1 MRRCLVL
8 VLFMLSF
15 LSCGG
20 DVPQKKASSVYKE
33 GEIIVKFKSDNY
45 DIQSYNTHN
54 IMGAKSIKKFGIKGL
69 ERVKLP
75 QGISV
80 PEAIQGYKAHPD
92 VEYAEPNYI
101 VRASAIPNDA
111 RFGEQWG
118 LHNTGQNVNGF
129 AGKAGADINAPGA
142 WDILQSASMII
153 AVIDSGIDSSH
164 PDIAANLIAGYDFVE
179 NDNIPDDLNGHGT
192 HVTGIIGAVGNNA
205 IGITGVSWSVK
216 IMPLKVLDQNG
227 EGTIADIIE
236 AIDYAA
242 QHNARV
248 INMSFSGPD
257 FSRPLYDSIA
267 YYPNVLFV
275 AAAGNGGEDNLGDN
289 NDNPLYSEY
298 PAAFN
303 LPNIISVAA
312 TDQNDNLTYFSNY
325 GLTSVDVAAPGANI
339 LSTIPSFMTGVT
351 YSGTYRLVYFSFGF
365 EGINGANSRNTAM
378 QKVLNFNSIT
388 QSDKILLVDDD
399 GGDSYENYY
408 IASLQGYTFDV
419 YTIPFGSNG
428 PSLSSLNQYK
438 LVIWFTG
445 REFSDMT
452 PITLTAIDQANIQ
465 AYLDNGGRLFLT
477 GQDIGYEIGS
487 TSFYQN
493 YLRALYV
500 TDDALGN
507 VYAGQNI
514 FSNLSADI
522 SSGAGDGAQYT
533 RFVDVITPLGSQ
545 PAFHIHYNDAYQF
558 LDGTSMATSVVS
570 GIAAL
575 AGSFCSSFTAEQI
588 KGTILGSVDVLP
600 SLQGKILTG
609 GRVNAYKA
617 IRSVTSIIP
626 PSNLSAQLQGT
637 DIILAWTDNS
647 TGESGFKIER
657 KESGG
662 QFAEIASVNANQTG
676 YTDSGVKAGKTY
688 SYRVRAFNT
697 VACSAYSNESPPINI
712 PGGNG
717 GGGGGGC
724 SIGTV
729 HNVQTATADTII
741 LFMPLLVIAIL
752 RRYRKQVS
760 STHGFQRN

>member
-1 MRRCLVL
+1 MRRCIVL
-8 VLFMLSF
+8 VLFILSF
-15 LSCGG
+15 VSCGG
-20 DVPQKKASSVYKE
+20 DVPEKKATSVYKE
-33 GEIIVKFKSDNY
+33 GEIIVKFKSGNY

-54 IMGAKSIKKFGIKGL
+54 IMGAKLIKKLGIKGL

-75 QGISV
+75 LGISV
-80 PEAIQGYKAHPD
+80 PDAVQAYKAHPD

-101 VRASAIPNDA
+101 VRASAVPKDA

-118 LHNTGQNVNGF
+118 LHNTGQDINGS
-129 AGKAGADINAPGA
+129 AGKAGADINAPEA
-142 WDILQSASMII
+142 WDILQGSSVIV
-153 AVIDSGIDSSH
+153 AVIDSGIDSNH

-179 NDNIPDDLNGHGT
+179 NDNIPNDLNGHGT

-205 IGITGVSWSVK
+205 TGITGVTWSAK

-242 QHNARV
+242 QHNARI
-248 INMSFSGPD
+248 INMSFSGQD
-257 FSRPLYDSIA
+257 FSQSLYNSIA
-267 YYPNVLFV
+267 SYPNIIFV

-298 PAAFN
+298 PASFD

-312 TDQNDNLTYFSNY
+312 SDQEDNLTLFSNY

-339 LSTIPSFMTGVT
+339 LSTIPSFTTGVT

-365 EGINGANSRNTAM
+365 EGINGANSRNTVM

-419 YTIPFGSNG
+419 YTVPFGSNG

-438 LVIWFTG
+438 LVIWFTS
-445 REFSDMT
+445 REFSDIT

-493 YLRALYV
+493 YLHALYV
-500 TDDALGN
+500 IDDALGN
-507 VYAGQNI
+507 VYTGQNT

-533 RFVDVITPLGSQ
+533 RFVDAIKPLGSQ
-545 PAFHIHYNDAYQF
+545 AAFYIHYNDAYQF
-558 LDGTSMATSVVS
+558 LDGTSMATPVVS

-575 AGSFCSSFTAEQI
+575 AGSFNSSLTAEQI
-588 KGTILGSVDVLP
+588 KGIILGSVDVLP
-600 SLQGKILTG
+600 SLQGIILTG

-617 IRSVTSIIP
+617 LISINSIIP

-662 QFAEIASVNANQTG
+662 EFAEIASVNANQTS
-676 YTDSGVKAGKTY
+676 YTDSGVTAGKKY
-688 SYRVRAFNT
+688 SYRVRSFNAL
-697 VACSAYSNESPPINI
+697 VYSAYSDESPSVNI

-717 GGGGGGC
+717 GGGGGGGC
-724 SIGTV
+724 SIGIV
-729 HNVQTATADTII
+729 HNIQTATADMII
-741 LFMPLLVIAIL
+741 LFMPLFVIAIL
-752 RRYRKQVS
+752 RRYRK
-760 STHGFQRN
+760 

>member
-1 MRRCLVL
+1 MRRCLIL

-15 LSCGG
+15 ISCGG
-20 DVPQKKASSVYKE
+20 DVPQKKASSAYKE
-33 GEIIVKFKSDNY
+33 GEIIVKFKSGNY

-54 IMGAKSIKKFGIKGL
+54 IMSAKSIKKLGITGL

-80 PEAIQGYKAHPD
+80 PEAIQAYKAHPD

-118 LHNTGQNVNGF
+118 LHNTGQNINGF
-129 AGKAGADINAPGA
+129 SGKAGADIDAPGA
-142 WDILQSASMII
+142 WNILQVTSVIV
-153 AVIDSGIDSSH
+153 AVIDSGIDISH
-164 PDIAANLIAGYDFVE
+164 PDIAANLVAGYDFVE

-192 HVTGIIGAVGNNA
+192 HVTGIVGAVGNNA
-205 IGITGVSWSVK
+205 IGITGVGWSVK

-227 EGTIADIIE
+227 EGAIADIIE
-236 AIDYAA
+236 AINYAVLN
-242 QHNARV
+242 NARV
-248 INMSFSGPD
+248 INMSFSGTD
-257 FSRPLYDSIA
+257 FSKSLYDSIA
-267 YYPNVLFV
+267 SYPNVLFV
-275 AAAGNGGEDNLGDN
+275 AAAGNGGEDNIGKD

-298 PAAFN
+298 PASFN

-312 TDQNDNLTYFSNY
+312 SDQYDNLTLFSNY
-325 GLTSVDVAAPGANI
+325 GLKSVDVAAPGANI
-339 LSTIPSFMTGVT
+339 LSTIPSFITGVT
-351 YSGTYRLVYFSFGF
+351 YSGTYRVVYFSFGF
-365 EGINGANSRNTAM
+365 EGINGANVRRDIM
-378 QKVLNFNSIT
+378 QRVLEFNSIT

-399 GGDSYENYY
+399 GGDPYENYY
-408 IASLQGYTFDV
+408 TASLQGYTFDV
-419 YTIPFGSNG
+419 YTVPFGSNG
-428 PSLSSLNQYK
+428 PPLSSLNQYK

-445 REFSDMT
+445 REFSDVT

-465 AYLDNGGRLFLT
+465 AYMDNGGRLFLT

-493 YLRALYV
+493 YLHVLYV

-507 VYAGQNI
+507 AYTGQNT

-522 SSGAGDGAQYT
+522 SGAGDGAQYT
-533 RFVDVITPLGSQ
+533 RFVDAITPLGSQ
-545 PAFHIHYNDAYQF
+545 AAFYIHYNDAYQF
-558 LDGTSMATSVVS
+558 LDGTSMATPVVS

-575 AGSFCSSFTAEQI
+575 AGSLSGSLTAEQI

-609 GRVNAYKA
+609 GRVNAYKTLISIA
-617 IRSVTSIIP
+617 SIIP

-662 QFAEIASVNANQTG
+662 QFEEIASVNANQTG
-676 YTDSGVKAGKTY
+676 YTDKGLKAGKTY

-697 VACSAYSNESPPINI
+697 VAYSAYSNESQSIKI

-717 GGGGGGC
+717 GNGGGGGGC

-729 HNVQTATADTII
+729 HNVQTAMADMLV
-741 LFMPLLVIAIL
+741 LFMPLLVIVAL
-752 RRYRKQVS
+752 RRHLR
-760 STHGFQRN
+760 